1 MNDTLLHMDEL
12 SMDFNLEGVNVDPDE
27 GNWGTLIEEIIKG
40 NVIPVIGPGILMD
53 GKDINQR
60 VIDLL
65 AQGQGIDSQP
75 TSFSQV
81 VFDPKFKQ
89 KEYIYPWLHKLVTTK
104 SEYFV
109 PSAVLKRI
117 LSIKQFPFVITTSFF
132 PVVENAMREIWKG
145 REVRI
150 MAFSNDPSTTN
161 EKGIGDLYQERDI
174 KDPTVYYMFGR
185 TCKTPH
191 KFVVTDADMLS
202 FCKSWLSDDKR
213 PPILSKVLKNKYLL
227 VFGSNYSDWLFRFIW
242 YSINQDENSRT
253 NPLVPSPGMV
263 VEEKAD
269 QELLDFLNRVDTFT
283 QKDPRHVI
291 DMIERKLAEREEEI
305 KSRKFKKPEL
315 NTDVFLSY
323 SRADEQYATQLYE
336 ALTEKG
342 LNVWYDRQKLQT
354 GSDWLQEIENAIDT
368 TKYFVQIVS
377 PKSSNIGDEF
387 HVYTQERKMAL
398 EHAEGFERDFFI
410 PLVHSSVDFYNADM
424 PRQMKMLHAAFFDGQ
439 SGFEAFAADMLEKIN
454 ALNRQ

>member
-1 MNDTLLHMDEL
+1 MNEL
-12 SMDFNLEGVNVDPDE
+12 NLDFNLEELNMDPDE

-65 AQGQGIDSQP
+65 AKGQGIDSQP

-81 VFDPKFKQ
+81 VYDPRFPQ
-89 KEYIYPWLHKLVTTK
+89 KENIYPWLYKLVTTH
-104 SEYFV
+104 SDYFV

-145 REVRI
+145 RDVKV
-150 MAFSNDPSTTN
+150 MAFSNDPTTTN
-161 EKGIGDLYQERDI
+161 EKGVGDLYQERDI
-174 KDPTVYYMFGR
+174 KDPTVYYMFGKAS
-185 TCKTPH
+185 KTPH

-213 PPILSKVLKNKYLL
+213 PAILSRVLKNKYLL

-242 YSINQDENSRT
+242 YSINQDENSRS
-253 NPLVPSPGMV
+253 NPLVRNPGMV

-305 KSRKFKKPEL
+305 KSRKFETPEKD
-315 NTDVFLSY
+315 TDIFLSY
-323 SRADEQYATQLYE
+323 SRADQEYATQLYD
-336 ALTEKG
+336 ALTDKG
-342 LNVWYDRQKLQT
+342 LNVWYDRQKLQS
-354 GSDWLQEIENAIDT
+354 GSAWLEEIEKAIDT
-368 TKYFVQIVS
+368 TKYFVQIVT
-377 PKSSNIGDEF
+377 PKSANLGNEF

-398 EHAEGFERDFFI
+398 TRADGFDRQFFI
-410 PLVHSSVDFYNADM
+410 PLVHASVDFYGSDM
-424 PRQMKMLHAAFFDGQ
+424 PKQMKMLHAASFDGQ
-439 SGFEAFAADMLEKIN
+439 TGFEAFAADMLNRIN